1 MIGFSSKR
9 VYVIMPHHPPNCTLH
24 DNAQAY
30 CVLLKRGEMDRA
42 REGGEE
48 EEENEDE
55 ASDVA
60 YVLRTIVALMIKH
73 CQ

>member
-1 MIGFSSKR
+1 
-9 VYVIMPHHPPNCTLH
+9 
-24 DNAQAY
+24 
-30 CVLLKRGEMDRA
+30 MDRA

-60 YVLRTIVALMIKH
+60 YVLRTIVALMIKTLPMNKSASG
-73 CQ
+73 QGRSVIASIKGDE